1 MVKLFSFFLY
11 LLGRHHLMRY
21 VLLLFYCSLCSGDK
35 VNAQE
40 LNRMVWDELPP
51 IPSQLGDTY
60 GEGLAGHFAGVH
72 NDALLVAGGS
82 YFNSKGR
89 PWNGDKRNLSDAIH
103 VLEYRSGGKYQW
115 LDSVFRLPTA
125 RAYGASVS
133 TPEGVICIGG
143 ADSSSYHDDVIQLS
157 WSKADRVVSIR
168 NLPDLPAPMA
178 YMGAVLLDNAIYV
191 AGGEASHAK
200 GHATKAFYRLDL
212 GEDGNS
218 DWQWESLPPW
228 DGPGRVM
235 PVLAAQNNGRYPSL
249 FLFSGRGGAV
259 EGEELLYDAH
269 VYDTRTNQWKQLQNI
284 RLGDDSMRCLSGASS
299 VAVGLN
305 HVLVFSGAD
314 SEDHRQFRSA
324 QNAYRNSVN
333 AAERDSLRRELNEI
347 VDNHD
352 GFSGEVLAYHTLTD
366 SWITIGEFPRAA
378 PVATQAVWWH
388 NEIVIPGGEVA
399 PALRSPIVWKANLVA
414 KESSVLNTWDYLF
427 IALYFIS
434 ILYIGYKY
442 KKNIKTTNDYYKAG
456 GRIPGWASGV
466 AIFGTLLSAI
476 TFLTTPAKTFNE
488 SWIYFLPTISSLI
501 AAPLVVFYIL
511 PEYFKIN
518 VTTAYE
524 YLESRFSA
532 AVRMLGSLS
541 FLSFQIAKFGIMLLL
556 PALAISAIAGID
568 VMLCI
573 IVIGLFSTIYGT
585 LGGIEAVVWTEVLQV
600 AVFLLAAVLS
610 IVVVVLKLDGGM
622 GDIIAANRDFGKF
635 DFVNWDVSLTEITV
649 FVAISYWI
657 GGGLVPY
664 IADQTVIQKYLVTKD
679 SKSAARG
686 VWINGVLIVLS
697 SVLFFAIGSALF
709 AYYHAFPEKLNPV
722 LPTQES
728 IFPWFIVNE
737 LPTGIR
743 RIVVAGIF
751 AVAMSTISSTMNSMS
766 AAVVTD
772 FVRFKSISPGK
783 KLVIAKVVSAMFG
796 IIGTLIA
803 VVMFVYEVG
812 SLWDMIRRMTG
823 LLTGGL
829 AGLFLLGIFTKRA
842 NHVGALVGFTGSA
855 VIQYVV
861 SLHTPIHFMV
871 YSLTGM
877 LSCFVIGYLASIV
890 YRSRHSAVNTH

>member
-1 MVKLFSFFLY
+1 
-11 LLGRHHLMRY
+11 
-21 VLLLFYCSLCSGDK
+21 
-35 VNAQE
+35 
-40 LNRMVWDELPP
+40 
-51 IPSQLGDTY
+51 
-60 GEGLAGHFAGVH
+60 
-72 NDALLVAGGS
+72 
-82 YFNSKGR
+82 
-89 PWNGDKRNLSDAIH
+89 
-103 VLEYRSGGKYQW
+103 
-115 LDSVFRLPTA
+115 
-125 RAYGASVS
+125 
-133 TPEGVICIGG
+133 
-143 ADSSSYHDDVIQLS
+143 
-157 WSKADRVVSIR
+157 
-168 NLPDLPAPMA
+168 
-178 YMGAVLLDNAIYV
+178 
-191 AGGEASHAK
+191 
-200 GHATKAFYRLDL
+200 
-212 GEDGNS
+212 
-218 DWQWESLPPW
+218 
-228 DGPGRVM
+228 
-235 PVLAAQNNGRYPSL
+235 GRYPSL

-324 QNAYRNSVN
+324 QSAYRNSVN
-333 AAERDSLRRELNEI
+333 AAERDSLRRELHEI

-511 PEYFKIN
+511 PEYFKIT
-518 VTTAYE
+518 VTSAYE
-524 YLESRFSA
+524 YLENRFNSA
-532 AVRMLGSLS
+532 TRLLGSLS
-541 FLSFQIAKFGIMLLL
+541 FLCFQVAKFGVMLLL

-622 GDIIAANRDFGKF
+622 GDIIAANRDF
-635 DFVNWDVSLTEITV
+635 
-649 FVAISYWI
+649 
-657 GGGLVPY
+657 
-664 IADQTVIQKYLVTKD
+664 
-679 SKSAARG
+679 
-686 VWINGVLIVLS
+686 
-697 SVLFFAIGSALF
+697 
-709 AYYHAFPEKLNPV
+709 
-722 LPTQES
+722 
-728 IFPWFIVNE
+728 
-737 LPTGIR
+737 
-743 RIVVAGIF
+743 
-751 AVAMSTISSTMNSMS
+751 
-766 AAVVTD
+766 
-772 FVRFKSISPGK
+772 
-783 KLVIAKVVSAMFG
+783 
-796 IIGTLIA
+796 
-803 VVMFVYEVG
+803 
-812 SLWDMIRRMTG
+812 
-823 LLTGGL
+823 
-829 AGLFLLGIFTKRA
+829 
-842 NHVGALVGFTGSA
+842 
-855 VIQYVV
+855 
-861 SLHTPIHFMV
+861 
-871 YSLTGM
+871 
-877 LSCFVIGYLASIV
+877 
-890 YRSRHSAVNTH
+890 